1 MEFIL
6 HQVHKVR
13 AFGWLYLAN
22 LMVGFHFY
30 SVQFINSNFLS
41 TFFDTTAVGLL
52 YTIASALG
60 LLLVGSAGIF
70 LSILGNVRTALLFAT
85 LDLSA
90 MLTLATA
97 TDPAMLVVA
106 FCLHTCMVP
115 VVLFTLDVFLE
126 QEITEE
132 STTGNVRG
140 LFLSVATIA
149 ALFAP
154 MIAGYIAGEEGAYAH
169 VYLFSAF
176 FLLPLL
182 CILALRVR
190 RFVDPPYRTFSPVRT
205 LRAAIRNPDILRIAS
220 AQFLMRFFFAWNV
233 IFLPLYLH
241 TQIGFTLPEI
251 GAVLFIM
258 LLPYVFVELPAGIVA
273 DSWLGEKELLLAGFL
288 LVISGTIGMY
298 FLTTPSIALWGGVL
312 FLSRIGLALIE
323 SMTETYFFK
332 KIQSRDTDLLALF
345 RILRPLAY
353 TVGPVI
359 ATGVLMLTD
368 IRHLWLVLAGIMLI
382 GVYHGMRLK
391 DTK

>member
-30 SVQFINSNFLS
+30 SVQFIHSNFLS
-41 TFFDTTAVGLL
+41 TFLDTTSVGLL
-52 YTIASALG
+52 YTVASALG
-60 LLLVGSAGIF
+60 LLLVGSAGVF
-70 LSILGNVRTALLFAT
+70 LSILGNVRTAFIFSA
-85 LDLSA
+85 LDLCA
-90 MLTLATA
+90 MLVLATA
-97 TDPAMLVVA
+97 TSPALLVVA
-106 FCLHTCMVP
+106 FCLHTCLVP

-126 QEITEE
+126 QKTTEE

-154 MIAGYIAGEEGAYAH
+154 MIAGYLAGEEGVYAH
-169 VYLFSAF
+169 VYLFSAI

-182 CILALRVR
+182 CILGFQLRS
-190 RFVDPPYRTFSPVRT
+190 FTDPPYRIFSPIRT

-233 IFLPLYLH
+233 IFLPVYLH

-251 GAVLFIM
+251 GTVLFIM
-258 LLPYVFVELPAGIVA
+258 LLPYVFVELPAGIIA
-273 DSWLGEKELLLAGFL
+273 DTWLGEKELLFAGFIF
-288 LVISGTIGMY
+288 VITGTVGMY
-298 FLTTPSIALWGGVL
+298 FVTTPNVALWGGVL
-312 FLSRIGLALIE
+312 FISRIGLALIE

-332 KIQSRDTDLLALF
+332 KIRSRDTDLLALF

-359 ATGVLMLTD
+359 ATGILMLTD
-368 IRHLWLVLAGIMLI
+368 LRHLWLVLAAIMLI
-382 GVYHGMRLK
+382 GIYQTARLI